1 MKHLLLLSAALALMA
16 LPGCSNDGTPP
27 AYASTQPVP
36 PPIPPYA
43 STQPVPPQPHPE
55 HPIAEPPP
63 EIVPPH
69 PSHPIVHP
77 ILAGFLSTDARDR
90 WLATPCQHATDGS
103 EWCGHIPVPHV
114 EHYQQ

>member
-1 MKHLLLLSAALALMA
+1 MRHVLAMIAGTAALAS
-16 LPGCSNDGTPP
+16 CSAAPP
-27 AYASTQPVP
+27 HPSHPIVYP
-36 PPIPPYA
+36 PPQSGQLPPYA

-69 PSHPIVHP
+69 PAHPIVHP
-77 ILAGFLSTDARDR
+77 ILAGFLSTDVRDR
-90 WLATPCQHATDGS
+90 WLATPCEHATDGS

-114 EHYQQ
+114 EAR